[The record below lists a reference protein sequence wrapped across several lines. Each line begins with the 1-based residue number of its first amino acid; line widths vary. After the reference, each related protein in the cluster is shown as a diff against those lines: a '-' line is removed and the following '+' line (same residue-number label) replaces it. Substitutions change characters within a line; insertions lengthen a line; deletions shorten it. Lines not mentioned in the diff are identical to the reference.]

1 MSIRIKDVEQ
11 MAELSRIS
19 FTEEEKEKVKNK
31 LNNILAYAKELD
43 EVNLEGIEPTYNILE
58 VKNVFRE
65 DKTEPSMDREKVL
78 MNASDTE
85 NGCFK
90 VPKVVE

>member
-1 MSIRIKDVEQ
+1 MTIPIKDVETV
-11 MAELSRIS
+11 AKLSRLS
-19 FTEEEKEKVKNK
+19 FNEEEKKDIKDQLK
-31 LNNILAYAKELD
+31 NILEHAKELD
-43 EVNLEGIEPTYNILE
+43 EVNLEGVEPTYNILE

-65 DKTEPSMDREKVL
+65 DQMKPSMDREKVL
-78 MNASDTE
+78 MNAPKIQ

>member
-1 MSIRIKDVEQ
+1 MPISIKDVERV
-11 MAELSRIS
+11 AELSRLS
-19 FTEEEKEKVKNK
+19 FNEEEKKDSKDQLK
-31 LNNILAYAKELD
+31 NILEHTKELD
-43 EVNLEGIEPTYNILE
+43 EVNLEGVEPTYNILE

-65 DKTEPSMDREKVL
+65 DQMKPSMDREKVL
-78 MNASDTE
+78 MNAPKTQ

>member
-11 MAELSRIS
+11 VAERSRLS
-19 FTEEEKEKVKNK
+19 FTEEEKEGLKDQ
-31 LNNILAYAKELD
+31 LNNILEHVKELD
-43 EVNLEGIEPTYNILE
+43 EVKLEGVEPTYNILE

-65 DKTEPSMDREKVL
+65 DKMKPSMDREEVL
-78 MNASDTE
+78 MNASDTQ